1 MNVEVSKKD
10 VKIVLKTKHDK
21 ATSVVIGNPEELSMN
36 NTNKIEITITTEDE
50 TKKVYILNIT
60 RKLEQSNVE
69 IKEFKVN
76 DTTKLIIIMITIFLV
91 FPVSIGVVV
100 FNIIKTKKEK
110 KEIKK
115 YCIT

>member
-1 MNVEVSKKD
+1 MIKKINIQDEMNVEVSKKD

-36 NTNKIEITITTEDE
+36 NTNKIEITITAEDE

-76 DTTKLIIIMITIFLV
+76 DTII
-91 FPVSIGVVV
+91 
-100 FNIIKTKKEK
+100 
-110 KEIKK
+110 
-115 YCIT
+115 